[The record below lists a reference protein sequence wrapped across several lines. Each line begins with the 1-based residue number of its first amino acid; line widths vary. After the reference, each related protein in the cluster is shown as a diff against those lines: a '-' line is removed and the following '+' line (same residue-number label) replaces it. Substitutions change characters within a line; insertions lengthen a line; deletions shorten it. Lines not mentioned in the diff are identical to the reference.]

1 MKKVFKIEEL
11 CCANCA
17 AKLENAISKIEGVS
31 KVSLNFIAEKL
42 IIEAEEELFDEIMKE
57 CVRLAKRI
65 EPDCRIIL

>member
-42 IIEAEEELFDEIMKE
+42 TIEAEEEMFDEIMME

>member
-42 IIEAEEELFDEIMKE
+42 TIEAEEERFDEIMKE

>member
-42 IIEAEEELFDEIMKE
+42 TIEAEEEMFDEIMKE

>member
-42 IIEAEEELFDEIMKE
+42 TIEAEEEMFDEIMKE

-65 EPDCRIIL
+65 EPDCRII

>member
-42 IIEAEEELFDEIMKE
+42 TIEAEEELFDEIMKE